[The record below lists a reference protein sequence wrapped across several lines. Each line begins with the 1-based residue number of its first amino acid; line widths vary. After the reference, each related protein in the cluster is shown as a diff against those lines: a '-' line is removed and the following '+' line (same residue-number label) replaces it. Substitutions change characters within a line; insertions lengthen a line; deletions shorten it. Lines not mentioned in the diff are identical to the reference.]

1 MKPPRPSLPM
11 TGGCQCG
18 AIRYE
23 IASFPLLYTC
33 NCTDC
38 QRQTGSAFALN
49 MPVRFKDFR
58 ILQGEPNGWHHTSP
72 NGTAVISRFCGH
84 CGTRPY
90 GERDEPSVFVPAR
103 LMTGHGWFR
112 SRISLR
118 AARSRGYSPHPARSV
133 LRPSQTAGEACCRDG
148 VPAGPIRPIKGR
160 AALLPHHPV
169 TAGPAGLQH
178 P

>member
-1 MKPPRPSLPM
+1 M

-23 IASFPLLYTC
+23 ITSFPLLLYTC

-72 NGTAVISRFCGH
+72 NGTPVISRFCGH
-84 CGTRPY
+84 CGTRLY
-90 GERDEPSVFVPAR
+90 GERDGRPETV
-103 LMTGHGWFR
+103 
-112 SRISLR
+112 SLR
-118 AARSRGYSPHPARSV
+118 AGTLDDRSWLVPVAHFFTRSAQPWDSPHPARSV
-133 LRPSQTAGEACCRDG
+133 LRPSQTAGVACCRDG
-148 VPAGPIRPIKGR
+148 VPAGPIRPIEGR

-169 TAGPAGLQH
+169 AAGPAGLQH

>member
-1 MKPPRPSLPM
+1 MKSPRPSLPM

-23 IASFPLLYTC
+23 ITSFPLLLYTC

-72 NGTAVISRFCGH
+72 NGT
-84 CGTRPY
+84 
-90 GERDEPSVFVPAR
+90 
-103 LMTGHGWFR
+103 R
-112 SRISLR
+112 SHL
-118 AARSRGYSPHPARSV
+118 AV
-133 LRPSQTAGEACCRDG
+133 LRQLRHTALWRTRRTAGNRQPSCRN
-148 VPAGPIRPIKGR
+148 AR
-160 AALLPHHPV
+160 
-169 TAGPAGLQH
+169 
-178 P
+178 